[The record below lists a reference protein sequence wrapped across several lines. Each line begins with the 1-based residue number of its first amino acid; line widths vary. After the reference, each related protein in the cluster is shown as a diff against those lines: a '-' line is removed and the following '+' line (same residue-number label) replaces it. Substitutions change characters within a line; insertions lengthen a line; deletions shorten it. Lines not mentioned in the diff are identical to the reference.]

1 MVGGETPFEAKFARS
16 AGAIEG
22 EGAVPSSARPD
33 EERSL
38 FRRATDYD
46 ALWASWERVRANAGA
61 AGGDGVSVRQFDR
74 QAETHVA
81 RLSHRLRTGRY
92 EPGPTRRVL
101 VPKKSG
107 GLRPLDIPCVAD
119 RVAQGAVAM
128 ALQPILD
135 PTFEDASF
143 AYRPGRSVADAVS
156 RVAQHRR
163 AGFEWVVDADVT
175 RYFERIPHE
184 ALLGRLDLAVDD
196 PLLVDLIGLWL
207 EATMPSGLGVPQGSP
222 LSPLL
227 ANFYFDAIDEGL
239 EGRGLRL
246 VRYAD
251 DFLILARSKEQAE
264 AALVKS
270 RDLLAAHGLEL
281 NAEKTRVVSFDQGLR
296 FLGHVFLRST
306 VWKDVTV
313 EDAPPEDV
321 VSAAERQIALGLPPN
336 EDPDEDDEDGSLAED
351 PRHGPR
357 GRWSPRRRVAH
368 LLEPGRVLTA
378 KGELFRIDDTNGAE
392 VLRLNHVR
400 VDRIEVGPEI
410 AIDVAALDLAAASDT
425 EIVRV
430 DGHGR
435 TLGRWSGPEPA
446 RAARHLAQARTIFDE
461 DRRRGLAHAFLLG
474 RVFNQRTLL
483 KRLARNRDDAELDK
497 VSVEL
502 QRTVRWMRAGRGT
515 IEEAM
520 GREGRAASLYWPAL
534 AQLLDRPW
542 AFSGRCRR
550 RVGEDPFNLVLDVTA
565 SLLAREARMSLLRHA
580 LHPGF
585 GVLHAA
591 DDEEDALVHDF
602 VEEFRAPLAEAVS
615 FTLFAREALSEV
627 HFVDRGD
634 GSLRL
639 SRTGWAA
646 IVRGFEIQLARP
658 IRDPTTG
665 TTMLWRGLLD
675 LQAARLA
682 AHFETGAVYR
692 PYLMD
697 W

>member
-1 MVGGETPFEAKFARS
+1 MVGGNEPFDGAQPGAPFETS
-16 AGAIEG
+16 GTVVDDDG
-22 EGAVPSSARPD
+22 M
-33 EERSL
+33 RSL
-38 FRRATDYD
+38 FRIATSYET
-46 ALWASWERVRANAGA
+46 LWASWEKVRANAGA
-61 AGGDGVSVRQFDR
+61 AGGDGVTVTRFDR
-74 QAETHVA
+74 QAQTHVA
-81 RLSHRLRTGRY
+81 RLSHRLRNGRY
-92 EPGPTRRVL
+92 EPGPSRRVL

-119 RVAQGAVAM
+119 RIAQGAVAM
-128 ALQPILD
+128 TLQPILD

-143 AYRPGRSVADAVS
+143 AYRPGRSVADAVA

-163 AGFEWVVDADVT
+163 DGFGWVVDADVT

-184 ALLGRLDLAVDD
+184 ALLGRLDLVVDD
-196 PLLVDLIGLWL
+196 PVLVDLVGLWL

-227 ANFYFDAIDEGL
+227 ANFYFDAIDERL

-251 DFLILARSKEQAE
+251 DFLILARSKEKAE
-264 AALVKS
+264 AALTKS
-270 RDLLAAHGLEL
+270 RDLLAEHGLEL
-281 NAEKTRVVSFDQGLR
+281 NSEKTRVVSFEQGIR
-296 FLGHVFLRST
+296 FLGHVFVRSM

-313 EDAPPEDV
+313 DDAPPEDV
-321 VSAAERQIALGLPPN
+321 VTAAEREIALGVAPN
-336 EDPDEDDEDGSLAED
+336 AEPDDGAGEGDLDDE

-357 GRWSPRRRVAH
+357 GRWSARRRVAH
-368 LLEPGRVLTA
+368 LLEPDRRLTA
-378 KGELFRIDDTNGAE
+378 KGELFRVEEADGAE

-430 DGHGR
+430 DGRGR

-446 RAARHLAQARTIFDE
+446 RAARHLAQARVIFDA
-461 DRRRGLAHAFLLG
+461 DRRGELAHAFLLG
-474 RVFNQRTLL
+474 RVFNQRTLI
-483 KRLARNRDDAELDK
+483 KRLARNREDAEFSK
-497 VSVEL
+497 MSVEL
-502 QRTVRWMRAGRGT
+502 QRTVRWMRAARGT

-534 AQLLDRPW
+534 AQLLARPW
-542 AFSGRCRR
+542 AFTGRRRR
-550 RVGEDPFNLVLDVTA
+550 RVGEDPFNLALDVTA
-565 SLLAREARMSLLRHA
+565 SMLAREARMSLLRHG

-602 VEEFRAPLAEAVS
+602 MEEFRAPLAEAVA
-615 FTLFAREALSEV
+615 FTLFAREALTEE

-639 SRTGWAA
+639 GRTGWAA

-658 IRDPTTG
+658 IRDPASG
-665 TTMLWRGLLD
+665 ETMLWRGLMD

-682 AHFETGAVYR
+682 AFFEDGAPYR
-692 PYLMD
+692 PYMMD